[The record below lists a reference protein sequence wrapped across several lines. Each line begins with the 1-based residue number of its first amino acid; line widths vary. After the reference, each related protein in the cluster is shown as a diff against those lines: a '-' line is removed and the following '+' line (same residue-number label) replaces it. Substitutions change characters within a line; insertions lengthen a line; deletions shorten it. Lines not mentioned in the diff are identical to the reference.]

1 MLQQNTQP
9 AVVMS
14 TAELGEVDPQHRMEL
29 DVVGSCTVL
38 PMGPVE
44 EPHAHDPQPQGV
56 GRPGL
61 QTILEGLPGTGV
73 EIRGYQRQP
82 P

>member
-38 PMGPVE
+38 PVGPVE
-44 EPHAHDPQPQGV
+44 EPGA
-56 GRPGL
+56 
-61 QTILEGLPGTGV
+61 
-73 EIRGYQRQP
+73 
-82 P
+82 